1 MDVLP
6 TGFHATRQQTFNII
20 CLFIYRFPNSVKI
33 PGVHSALV
41 EFVSKVRPGKFVP
54 AKSSRICSEHFH
66 ADKFQKLNSNRVML
80 KADAVPTIIKDN
92 CQVCGASCSLN

>member
-6 TGFHATRQQTFNII
+6 TGIHATRQQTFNII
-20 CLFIYRFPNSVKI
+20 CLFIRFPNSVKI
-33 PGVHSALV
+33 PGVHSAWV

-92 CQVCGASCSLN
+92 CQVCGARCSFN